1 MLSVFVLFIVKRR
14 ALCRRNLR
22 QSQCNDVLFHTYN
35 ALNGAVVPRARKV
48 FKRYDKKKVEVDG
61 FDLFNPSILIQTD
74 FAHRVLNLL
83 YLCSVAQP
91 HRHESGRQT
100 NRNGSIVVS
109 LSPLIFF
116 EYGEKR
122 KPYYLYQNKVL

>member
-1 MLSVFVLFIVKRR
+1 MPKIKRLSVFVLFIVKRR

-22 QSQCNDVLFHTYN
+22 QSQCKDVYFHTYN

-48 FKRYDKKKVEVDG
+48 FKRYDKKKVEVYG

-83 YLCSVAQP
+83 YLYPSHSHTATSQD
-91 HRHESGRQT
+91 GRQT
-100 NRNGSIVVS
+100 
-109 LSPLIFF
+109 
-116 EYGEKR
+116 ETEA
-122 KPYYLYQNKVL
+122 